1 MNELEK
7 KLMSTINNLVLKK
20 DFFVLNLRLRQS
32 KSTPNISVIVDSSK
46 TVSVD
51 DCAYVSNVINDVL
64 KVDEKFSDYKDFALE
79 VSSPGINREL
89 FTLSDYKKYVGE
101 KVQIKLKKSLNG
113 VKNIKAKLIAVDDGF
128 IKISSRNETYTL
140 EFDNIKKA
148 NLNIDIKV

>member
-20 DFFVLNLRLRQS
+20 DFFVLNLKLRQS

-128 IKISSRNETYTL
+128 IKISSRNETYTI

>member
-128 IKISSRNETYTL
+128 IEVSSRNETYTL

>member
-20 DFFVLNLRLRQS
+20 DFFVLNLKLRQS

-113 VKNIKAKLIAVDDGF
+113 VKNIKAKLISVDDGF
-128 IKISSRNETYTL
+128 IEVSSRNETYTL
-140 EFDNIKKA
+140 ELDNIKKA

>member
-113 VKNIKAKLIAVDDGF
+113 VKNIKAKLIGVDNGF
-128 IKISSRNETYTL
+128 IEVSSRNETYTL

>member
-1 MNELEK
+1 
-7 KLMSTINNLVLKK
+7 MSTINDLVLKK
-20 DFFVLNLRLRQS
+20 DFFVLNLKLRQS

-89 FTLSDYKKYVGE
+89 FTISDYKKYVGE

-113 VKNIKAKLIAVDDGF
+113 VKNIKAKLIAVDDRF
-128 IKISSRNETYTL
+128 IEVSSRNETYTL

>member
-101 KVQIKLKKSLNG
+101 KVQIKLKKSLSG
-113 VKNIKAKLIAVDDGF
+113 VKNIKAKLIGVDDGF
-128 IKISSRNETYTL
+128 IEVSSRNETYTL

>member
-32 KSTPNISVIVDSSK
+32 KSTPNISVIVDSSN

-113 VKNIKAKLIAVDDGF
+113 VKNIKAKLIGVDDGF
-128 IKISSRNETYTL
+128 IEVSSRNETYTL

>member
-1 MNELEK
+1 
-7 KLMSTINNLVLKK
+7 MSTINDLVLKK

-113 VKNIKAKLIAVDDGF
+113 VKNIKAKLIGVDDGF
-128 IKISSRNETYTL
+128 IEVSSRNETYTL

>member
-32 KSTPNISVIVDSSK
+32 KSTPNISVIVDSSN

-89 FTLSDYKKYVGE
+89 FTLSDYKKHVGE

-128 IKISSRNETYTL
+128 IKISSRNETYTI

>member
-20 DFFVLNLRLRQS
+20 DFYVLDLRLRQS

-64 KVDEKFSDYKDFALE
+64 KIDEKFSDFKDFALE

-113 VKNIKAKLIAVDDGF
+113 VKNIKAELISVDDGF
-128 IKISSRNETYTL
+128 IEVSSRNQTYTL
-140 EFDNIKKA
+140 ELDNIKKA

>member
-113 VKNIKAKLIAVDDGF
+113 VKNIKAKLIAVNDGF
-128 IKISSRNETYTL
+128 IEVSSRNETYTL

>member
-1 MNELEK
+1 
-7 KLMSTINNLVLKK
+7 MSTINNLVLKK
-20 DFFVLNLRLRQS
+20 DFFVLNLKLRQS
-32 KSTPNISVIVDSSK
+32 KSAPNISVIVDSSK

-101 KVQIKLKKSLNG
+101 NVQIKLKKSLNG
-113 VKNIKAKLIAVDDGF
+113 VKNIKAKLISVDDEF
-128 IKISSRNETYTL
+128 IEVSSRNETYTL
-140 EFDNIKKA
+140 ELGNIKKA

>member
-7 KLMSTINNLVLKK
+7 KLMSTINDLVLKK
-20 DFFVLNLRLRQS
+20 DFFVLNLKLRQS

-113 VKNIKAKLIAVDDGF
+113 VKNIKAKLIAVDDRF
-128 IKISSRNETYTL
+128 IEVSSRNETYTL

>member
-20 DFFVLNLRLRQS
+20 DFFVLNLKLRQS

-128 IKISSRNETYTL
+128 IEVSSRNETYTL

>member
-20 DFFVLNLRLRQS
+20 DFFVLNLKLRQS

-113 VKNIKAKLIAVDDGF
+113 VKNIKAKLIAVDDRF
-128 IKISSRNETYTL
+128 IEVSSRNETYTL

>member
-7 KLMSTINNLVLKK
+7 KLMSTINNLLLKK

-46 TVSVD
+46 TVSID

-64 KVDEKFSDYKDFALE
+64 KVDEKFSYYKDFALE

-89 FTLSDYKKYVGE
+89 FTISDYKKYVGE

-128 IKISSRNETYTL
+128 IEVSSRNETYTL

>member
-1 MNELEK
+1 
-7 KLMSTINNLVLKK
+7 MSTINNLVLKK

-64 KVDEKFSDYKDFALE
+64 KIDEKFSDYKDFALE

-128 IKISSRNETYTL
+128 IEVSSRNYVSAA
-140 EFDNIKKA
+140 IPR
-148 NLNIDIKV
+148 

>member
-64 KVDEKFSDYKDFALE
+64 KIDEKFSDYKDFALE

-113 VKNIKAKLIAVDDGF
+113 VKNIKAKLIAVDDRF
-128 IKISSRNETYTL
+128 IEVSSRNETYTL

>member
-32 KSTPNISVIVDSSK
+32 KSTPNISVIVDSSN

-64 KVDEKFSDYKDFALE
+64 KVDEKFSDYKDSALE

-128 IKISSRNETYTL
+128 IKISSRNETYTI

>member
-64 KVDEKFSDYKDFALE
+64 KVDEKFSDYKDSALE

-113 VKNIKAKLIAVDDGF
+113 VRNIKAKLIAVDDGF

>member
-1 MNELEK
+1 
-7 KLMSTINNLVLKK
+7 MSTINNLVLKK
-20 DFFVLNLRLRQS
+20 DFFVLNLKLRQS

-113 VKNIKAKLIAVDDGF
+113 VKNIKAKLIGVDDGF
-128 IKISSRNETYTL
+128 IEVSSRNETYTL

>member
-113 VKNIKAKLIAVDDGF
+113 VKNIKAKLIGVDDRF
-128 IKISSRNETYTL
+128 IEVSSRNETYTL

>member
-20 DFFVLNLRLRQS
+20 DFFVLNLKLRQS

-113 VKNIKAKLIAVDDGF
+113 VKNIKAKLIGVDDGF
-128 IKISSRNETYTL
+128 IEVSSRNETYTL

>member
-101 KVQIKLKKSLNG
+101 KVQIKLKKSMNG
-113 VKNIKAKLIAVDDGF
+113 VKNIKAKLIGVDDGF
-128 IKISSRNETYTL
+128 IEVSSRNETYTL

>member
-7 KLMSTINNLVLKK
+7 KLMSTINDLVLKK
-20 DFFVLNLRLRQS
+20 DFFVLNLKLRQS

-113 VKNIKAKLIAVDDGF
+113 VKNIKAKLIAVDDRF
-128 IKISSRNETYTL
+128 IKISSRNETYTI
-140 EFDNIKKA
+140 EFYNIKNA

>member
-7 KLMSTINNLVLKK
+7 KLMSTINDLVLKK

-113 VKNIKAKLIAVDDGF
+113 VKNIKAKLIAVDDRF
-128 IKISSRNETYTL
+128 IEVSSRNETYTL

>member
-113 VKNIKAKLIAVDDGF
+113 VKNIKAKLIAVDDRF
-128 IKISSRNETYTL
+128 IEVSSRNETYTL

>member
-101 KVQIKLKKSLNG
+101 KVQIKRKKSLNG
-113 VKNIKAKLIAVDDGF
+113 VKNIKAKLIGVDDGF
-128 IKISSRNETYTL
+128 IEVSSRNETYTL

>member
-7 KLMSTINNLVLKK
+7 KLMSTINDLVLKK

-32 KSTPNISVIVDSSK
+32 KSTPNISVIVDSSN

-113 VKNIKAKLIAVDDGF
+113 VKNIKAKLIGVDDGF
-128 IKISSRNETYTL
+128 IEVSSRNETYTL

>member
-7 KLMSTINNLVLKK
+7 KLMSTINNLLLKK

-32 KSTPNISVIVDSSK
+32 KSTPNISVIVDSSN

-64 KVDEKFSDYKDFALE
+64 KVDEKFSDYKDSALE

-113 VKNIKAKLIAVDDGF
+113 VKNIKAKLIAVDDRF
-128 IKISSRNETYTL
+128 IEVSSRNETYTL

>member
-64 KVDEKFSDYKDFALE
+64 KIDEKFSDYKDFALE

-128 IKISSRNETYTL
+128 IKISSRNETYTI

>member
-128 IKISSRNETYTL
+128 IKISSRNETYTI

>member
-113 VKNIKAKLIAVDDGF
+113 VKNIKAKLIGVDDGF
-128 IKISSRNETYTL
+128 IEVSSRNETYTI

>member
-32 KSTPNISVIVDSSK
+32 KSTPNISVIVDSSN

-128 IKISSRNETYTL
+128 IKISSRNETYTI

>member
-113 VKNIKAKLIAVDDGF
+113 VRNIKAKLISVDDGF
-128 IKISSRNETYTL
+128 IKIYSRNETYTL

>member
-32 KSTPNISVIVDSSK
+32 KSTPNISVIVDSSN

-64 KVDEKFSDYKDFALE
+64 KVDEKFSDYKDSALE

-89 FTLSDYKKYVGE
+89 FTLSDYKKHVGE

-128 IKISSRNETYTL
+128 IKISSRNETYTI

>member
-64 KVDEKFSDYKDFALE
+64 KIDEKFSDYKDFALE

-113 VKNIKAKLIAVDDGF
+113 VRNIKAKLISVDD
-128 IKISSRNETYTL
+128 
-140 EFDNIKKA
+140 
-148 NLNIDIKV
+148 

>member
-7 KLMSTINNLVLKK
+7 KLMSTINDLVLKK
-20 DFFVLNLRLRQS
+20 DFFVLNLKLRQS

-128 IKISSRNETYTL
+128 IKISSRNETYTI

>member
-7 KLMSTINNLVLKK
+7 KLMSTINDLVLKK
-20 DFFVLNLRLRQS
+20 DFFVLNLKLRQS

-101 KVQIKLKKSLNG
+101 KVQIKLKKSMNG
-113 VKNIKAKLIAVDDGF
+113 VKNIKAKLIAVDDRF
-128 IKISSRNETYTL
+128 IEVSSRNETYTL

>member
-1 MNELEK
+1 
-7 KLMSTINNLVLKK
+7 MSTINNLVLKK

-113 VKNIKAKLIAVDDGF
+113 VKNIKAKLIGVDDGF
-128 IKISSRNETYTL
+128 IEVSSRNETYTL